1 MAGLRVNAR
10 VLQQKGHKLYM
21 FALSSEDLARLSYV
35 TPRSRDDPEEIQRI
49 VIESRAKE
57 IGKYIQEELSL
68 FPNAIVVSLAD
79 EVQIHPTGSDGEVT
93 IDFPSDEGR
102 YAYILDGQHRLK
114 GFDHSDGIVFDLPVV
129 ALHGAD
135 EKLRAKIFADINS
148 KQAQVSDVHLLSLY
162 YQIRVLPPE
171 EGAAVD
177 VVKALTED
185 VDSPLRNKIKFL
197 DDQKGAWVK
206 NTAMKRWI
214 GTHTQSGGAIAKKS
228 PGDQAQILKEYFK
241 GVQATWPEA
250 WGNNKTHA
258 LTKPFGLEL
267 TAGVFAAVK
276 HRVDLNFG
284 RLYTA
289 ENFKQAL
296 SPLKTMKIQ
305 IPGAGATAAI
315 PLTWESGHLGPL
327 SNASGRALI
336 RRQIIDHLHA
346 ADEEADSDD

>member
-10 VLQQKGHKLYM
+10 VLQQRGQKLYM
-21 FALSSEDLARLSYV
+21 FTMSSTDLARLAYV

-49 VIESRAKE
+49 VVESRAKE
-57 IGKYIQEELSL
+57 IGRYIQEELSL
-68 FPNAIVVSLAD
+68 FPNAIVVSLSDEVEVTPTASAD
-79 EVQIHPTGSDGEVT
+79 EVTVE
-93 IDFPSDEGR
+93 FPSTDGR
-102 YAYILDGQHRLK
+102 FAYILDGQHRLK
-114 GFDHSDGIVFDLPVV
+114 GFEYSDGIVFDLPVV

-177 VVKALTED
+177 VVRALTED
-185 VDSPLRNKIKFL
+185 VDSPLRQRIKFL
-197 DDQKGAWVK
+197 DDQTGAWVK

-214 GTHTQSGGAIAKKS
+214 GAHTQSGGVIANRT

-241 GVQATWPEA
+241 GVEGTWPEA
-250 WGNNKTHA
+250 WGHNKTHA

-267 TAGVFAAVK
+267 MSGVFGAVK
-276 HRVDLNFG
+276 QRVDLNFG
-284 RLYTA
+284 RQYTSD
-289 ENFKQAL
+289 NFKQAL
-296 SPLKTMKIQ
+296 EPLKTMNIQ
-305 IPGAGATAAI
+305 IPGAGAGAAI

-336 RRQIIDHLHA
+336 RRQIVDNLHA
-346 ADEEADSDD
+346 ADEELAVDD